1 MEKRLA
7 RCQTTPRPVSHD
19 SEHLFLAAT
28 SSPGYLRRV
37 PRASV
42 KKDFFLTVTTLTND
56 IPRVDGLA
64 KLRGSARYVDDLF
77 MEGLL
82 HGATVRSP
90 APRGRIT
97 HIHFDPAISWSEFT
111 IVSAKDV
118 PCNEL
123 QLIEHDQPVLAGDEF
138 RHKYE
143 PVLLLAHE
151 DPAMLKKAVR
161 SIQIDYT
168 PLPHLLDPRT
178 PLTPELIQY
187 KTDNVFKHLHIRKGN
202 PSPHFATAPHVV
214 TGVYETGLQEHV
226 YLETQ
231 GMLAYRDP
239 DSGRLVVKG
248 SLQCPFYVLKSLTH
262 AFNLP
267 DDAFAVI
274 QTPTGGAFGGKED
287 FPSHIGVHAA
297 LLARKSGKPVK
308 IIYDRH
314 EDMAAT
320 TKRHP
325 SIVHHRTALDS
336 NGKLLAMEIDIL
348 MDGGAYATLSSV
360 VLSRGGIHA
369 PGPYHCDHVHVNGRA
384 VLTNS
389 VPNGA
394 FRGFGAPQTLF
405 AIECHMDVC
414 AAKLGISPSE
424 IRKRN
429 FIQDGQT
436 TATHQIIKDKVDMST
451 LLDKTLS
458 YADYESRKAQYQA
471 FNKSHPYLRK
481 GIGFSTFMHGSGFTG
496 SGETMLSSKAQVAGL
511 PDGRVEVL
519 IANTEMGQGTETT
532 VRLIASHR
540 LGMKPEDIVFAHP
553 DTSRVPNSG
562 PTVASRTVMVVGKLI
577 ERAIDD
583 LLAQIG
589 APPHIKS
596 AGTSSAT
603 KNAIVTW
610 FKNNPGKSLVGNATY
625 KKPDSIQW
633 DDATYTG
640 DAYAAYS
647 WAVYLADVE
656 VDLRTCN
663 VKLNDFVAMQEVGK
677 VIHPILAAGQI
688 QGGVVQGIGY
698 ALMEEVIQ
706 HEGAM
711 RNNQLTNYIIPT
723 SGDLPPIRVFF
734 EESPSD
740 FGPQGA
746 KGIGELPIDGPA
758 PAILN
763 AIAHAVSC
771 QSLNTIPLTPER
783 LMHTLSN
790 TSDEEA
796 PVSAARRNPWEP
808 AQS

>member
-1 MEKRLA
+1 M
-7 RCQTTPRPVSHD
+7 
-19 SEHLFLAAT
+19 
-28 SSPGYLRRV
+28 
-37 PRASV
+37 
-42 KKDFFLTVTTLTND
+42 TTLTND

-64 KLRGSARYVDDLF
+64 KLRGTARYVDDLRI
-77 MEGLL
+77 EGLL

-97 HIHFDPAISWSEFT
+97 HIHFDPSINWNEFT
-111 IVSAKDV
+111 IVTAKDV

-123 QLIEHDQPVLAGDEF
+123 QLIEHEQPVLAGEEF

-143 PVLLLAHE
+143 PILLLAHE
-151 DPAMLKKAVR
+151 DPELLKKAVR
-161 SIQIDYT
+161 SIRIDYT
-168 PLPHLLDPRT
+168 PLPFLLDPRIT
-178 PLTPELIQY
+178 PTTDLIQY
-187 KTDNVFKHLHIRKGN
+187 KTDNVFKHLHIRKGD
-202 PSPHFATAPHVV
+202 PGPIFAAAPHVV
-214 TGVYETGLQEHV
+214 EATYETGLQEHV

-231 GMLAYRDP
+231 GMLAYHDP
-239 DSGRLVVKG
+239 ESGRLVVKG

-262 AFNLP
+262 AFNQP
-267 DDAFAVI
+267 DDYFAVI

-297 LLARKSGKPVK
+297 LLAHKSGKPVK

-325 SIVHHRTALDS
+325 SIVHHRTALD
-336 NGKLLAMEIDIL
+336 NTGKLLAMEIDIL
-348 MDGGAYATLSSV
+348 MDGGAYATLSAV

-405 AIECHMDVC
+405 AIERHIDAC
-414 AAKLGISPSE
+414 AAQLGISPVD

-429 FIQDGQT
+429 FIHDGQT
-436 TATHQIIKDKVDMST
+436 TATHQVIKDKVDMSS
-451 LLDKTLS
+451 LLDHTLTYS
-458 YADYESRKAQYQA
+458 DYDSRKKEHES
-471 FNKSHPYLRK
+471 FNKQHPYLRK
-481 GIGFSTFMHGSGFTG
+481 GIGFATFMHGSGFTG

-532 VRLIASHR
+532 VRLIAAHR
-540 LGMKPEDIVFAHP
+540 LGMQPEDIVFAHP

-583 LLAQIG
+583 LLTQIG
-589 APPHIKS
+589 APRRSEAAGSLPSPKS
-596 AGTSSAT
+596 ALI
-603 KNAIVTW
+603 NW
-610 FKNNPGKSLVGNATY
+610 FKNNPNKPLLGNATY
-625 KKPDSIQW
+625 KKPDTIHW

-647 WAVYLADVE
+647 WAVYLADVT

-663 VKLNDFVAMQEVGK
+663 IKLEDFVAMQEVGK
-677 VIHPILAAGQI
+677 VIHPTLAAGQI

-698 ALMEEVIQ
+698 ALTEECIQ

-723 SGDLPPIRVFF
+723 SGDLPPIRVLF

-758 PAILN
+758 PALLN
-763 AIAHAVSC
+763 AICHALGN
-771 QSLNTIPLTPER
+771 QSLNIIPLTPER
-783 LMHTLSN
+783 LLHTLSN
-790 TSDEEA
+790 TSDHEA
-796 PVSAARRNPWEP
+796 PVSAAKLNPWEP
-808 AQS
+808 TKS

>member
-1 MEKRLA
+1 M
-7 RCQTTPRPVSHD
+7 TT
-19 SEHLFLAAT
+19 T
-28 SSPGYLRRV
+28 S
-37 PRASV
+37 
-42 KKDFFLTVTTLTND
+42 TD

-64 KLRGSARYVDDLF
+64 KLRGAARFVDDLRI
-77 MEGLL
+77 EGLL
-82 HGATVRSP
+82 HGATVRAP
-90 APRGRIT
+90 APRGRIDA
-97 HIHFDPAISWSEFT
+97 IHFDSSINWDEFT
-111 IVSAKDV
+111 IVTAKDV

-123 QLIEHDQPVLAGDEF
+123 QLIEHEQPVLAGVEF

-143 PVLLLAHE
+143 PVLLLAHP
-151 DPAMLKKAVR
+151 DPAMLRKAVR
-161 SIQIDYT
+161 SIRIDYT

-178 PLTPELIQY
+178 PLTPELVQY
-187 KTDNVFKHLHIRKGN
+187 KTDNVFKHLHIRKGD
-202 PSPHFATAPHVV
+202 PSNIFATAPHVV
-214 TGVYETGLQEHV
+214 EGTYETGLQEHV

-239 DSGRLVVKG
+239 ETKRLVVKG

-262 AFNLP
+262 AFDLP
-267 DDAFAVI
+267 DEAFAVI

-297 LLARKSGKPVK
+297 LLAHKSGRPVK

-325 SIVHHRTALDS
+325 SIVHHRTALDDT
-336 NGKLLAMEIDIL
+336 GKLLAMEIDIL

-369 PGPYHCDHVHVNGRA
+369 PGPYHCDHVHVTGRA

-405 AIECHMDVC
+405 AIERHMDVC
-414 AAKLGISPSE
+414 AAKLGISPTD
-424 IRKRN
+424 IRRRN
-429 FIQDGQT
+429 FIHDGQT
-436 TATHQIIKDKVDMST
+436 TATHQVIKDKVDMPA
-451 LLDKTLS
+451 LLDKTLA
-458 YADYESRKAQYQA
+458 YAEYEMRRAEHES
-471 FNKSHPYLRK
+471 FNKTHPYLKR

-496 SGETMLSSKAQVAGL
+496 SGETMLSSKAQVEGL

-540 LGMKPEDIVFAHP
+540 LGLNPEDIVFTNP

-577 ERAIDD
+577 EKCCDD
-583 LLAQIG
+583 LIKQVGIDSQLEIRN
-589 APPHIKS
+589 PKS
-596 AGTSSAT
+596 AIAAWHQ
-603 KNAIVTW
+603 KNS
-610 FKNNPGKSLVGNATY
+610 GRRLLGNAQY
-625 KKPDSIQW
+625 RKPDSIQW

-663 VKLNDFVAMQEVGK
+663 VAVKDFVAMQEVGK
-677 VIHPILAAGQI
+677 VIHPTLARGQI

-698 ALMEEVIQ
+698 ALTEEVVQ
-706 HEGAM
+706 HDGAM

-723 SGDLPPIRVFF
+723 SGDLPPIRVLF

-763 AIAHAVSC
+763 AVAHAVGT

-783 LMHTLSN
+783 LLSSLN
-790 TSDEEA
+790 A
-796 PVSAARRNPWEP
+796 KP
-808 AQS
+808 